1 MKKLSGKTAL
11 VTGST
16 DGVGRLVARKLG
28 QAGARVL
35 VHGRDAERGARV
47 VADIEA
53 SGVAAGFLAADLS
66 ALAEVRRLAD
76 TAQATVER
84 LDILINNAG
93 IGTAG
98 ARQTSAEGFEL
109 RFAVNYLAGFL
120 LTLLLLPLIK
130 NSAPARIVNVSSGGQ
145 QPIDFGDVMLT
156 RGYSGRRAYCQS
168 KLAQVMFTIDLGA
181 TLKGTG
187 VTVTCL
193 HPATYMDISMVR
205 RAGVRPLSTVEEGAR
220 AILNLATSPAV
231 EGQTGLYF
239 NGLHEAKAQAQAYD
253 PDARRQLRELS
264 LELTGVSAEDVAA
277 REQ

>member
-1 MKKLSGKTAL
+1 MEKLIGRTAL

-35 VHGRDAERGARV
+35 VHGRNAKRGARV
-47 VADIEA
+47 VADIKA
-53 SGVAAGFLAADLS
+53 SGGTADFLAADLS
-66 ALAEVRRLAD
+66 ALAEVHRLAD
-76 TAQATVER
+76 TAQATADR

-98 ARQTSAEGFEL
+98 PRQISVEGFEL

-130 NSAPARIVNVSSGGQ
+130 NSAPARIVNVSSAGQ

-156 RGYSGRRAYCQS
+156 RGYSGGRAYCQS
-168 KLAQVMFTIDLGA
+168 KLAQIMFTIDLGA
-181 TLKGTG
+181 ALEGTG

-193 HPATYMDISMVR
+193 HPATYMDTSMVR
-205 RAGVRPLSTVEEGAR
+205 RAGVTPLSTVEEGAQ

-239 NGLHEAKAQAQAYD
+239 NGLREAKAQAQAYN
-253 PDARRQLRELS
+253 PDARRRLRSLS
-264 LELTGVSAEDVAA
+264 LELTDLSAEGVAA
-277 REQ
+277 LAR